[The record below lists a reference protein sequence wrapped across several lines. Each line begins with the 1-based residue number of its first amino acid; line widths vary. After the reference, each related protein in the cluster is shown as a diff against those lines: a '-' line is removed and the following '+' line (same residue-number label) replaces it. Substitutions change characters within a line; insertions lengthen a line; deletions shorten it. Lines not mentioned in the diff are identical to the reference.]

1 MAWLTCK
8 IEFDG
13 STLSGWA
20 KPNNEFTAPFSL
32 GLKVGDTFKVDGTN
46 YISESVVNIAG
57 RGEQLLII
65 GKVVKNDKSK
75 TRRNGN
81 KAGGKDMELQSYD
94 GLPSD
99 D

>member
-1 MAWLTCK
+1 MLVILRSHKMAWLTCQ

-20 KPNNEFTAPFSL
+20 NSNNEFTAPFSL
-32 GLKVGDTFKVDGTN
+32 GLKVGDTFKVDGDN

-57 RGEQLLII
+57 RDEELLII

-75 TRRNGN
+75 SRRTKVETR
-81 KAGGKDMELQSYD
+81 AEDL
-94 GLPSD
+94 
-99 D
+99 